1 MTNATSTTVDA
12 GHLMSAAREL
22 GLSGRWDRTAE
33 LLDSADASDP
43 ATRTRLALAGAEVAL
58 ERDLFGGTSTSGE
71 RLRAAEKAWS
81 QSGGGEDRWDLD
93 FLWLRHDYLAQIRV
107 DGRLRLGPYGK
118 DPAEMEG
125 LRRRFEELRGRA
137 ADALRGG
144 WAEMYLGLVAENLFG
159 ERGAAHVHYERAL
172 CAGESGESGESGDAL
187 LAREALRHL
196 GDHDHDAGD
205 HARALERWQRATAL
219 GARAGAVCGTLSQQM
234 LLAVLA
240 RDRGDEA
247 GATAL
252 AAEISRWAG
261 AIGARHIATQAEA
274 FLAGADPTAP
284 PER

>member
-1 MTNATSTTVDA
+1 
-12 GHLMSAAREL
+12 MSAAREL
-22 GLSGRWDRTAE
+22 GLSGRWDRATE

-93 FLWLRHDYLAQIRV
+93 FLWLRHDYLARIRV

-118 DPAEMEG
+118 DPAEMGG

-137 ADALRGG
+137 ADAVRGG

-159 ERGAAHVHYERAL
+159 ERGAAHVHYER
-172 CAGESGESGESGDAL
+172 AL

-261 AIGARHIATQAEA
+261 AIGARHIAAQAEA

-284 PER
+284 PEP